1 MKTHQGGKRSGR
13 FAVILAR
20 LGIAPTKKNIFRTQ
34 LLVVVVCFF
43 AIVFLLSSVSGGAAK
58 QGNYEEMI
66 RKYPE
71 LAQ

>member
-1 MKTHQGGKRSGR
+1 MKTHQGDEQSGR
-13 FAVILAR
+13 FANILTR
-20 LGIAPTKKNIFRTQ
+20 LGIAPTKKNIFQTQ
-34 LLVVVVCFF
+34 LLVVCVCIFS
-43 AIVFLLSSVSGGAAK
+43 IVFLLSSGSGGAAK

>member
-1 MKTHQGGKRSGR
+1 MKTNQGDKQSRR
-13 FAVILAR
+13 FANILTL

-34 LLVVVVCFF
+34 LLVFIVCIFS
-43 AIVFLLSSVSGGAAK
+43 IVFLLSSVSGGSAK